1 MDKAASTRLHDV
13 HLCLTIAQRSN
24 LKAIVEGRH
33 SGLIEPVCESLVDV
47 GLVSRFGDKF
57 VATGDGLFV
66 VHYINRAVG
75 Y

>member
-1 MDKAASTRLHDV
+1 MTMDTATKARLHDV
-13 HLCLTIAQRSN
+13 YLRLTIAQRAT

-33 SGLIEPVCESLVDV
+33 SGLCEPVCESLVDV

-66 VHYINRAVG
+66 VTLY
-75 Y
+75 

>member
-1 MDKAASTRLHDV
+1 MDKAASARLHDV
-13 HLCLTIAQRSN
+13 HLCITSAQRAN
-24 LKAIVEGRH
+24 LKAIAEGRH
-33 SGLIEPVCESLVDV
+33 SAPIQHVCESLVDV